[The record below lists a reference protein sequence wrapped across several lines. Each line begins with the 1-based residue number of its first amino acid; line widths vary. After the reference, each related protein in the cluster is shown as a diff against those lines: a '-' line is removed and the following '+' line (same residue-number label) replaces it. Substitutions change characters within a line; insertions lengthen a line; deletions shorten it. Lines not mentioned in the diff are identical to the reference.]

1 MKNFTRGAFA
11 LLMVVTLAG
20 AAAAQITDIDD
31 IQSYDPVTGA
41 ITSPYTGQTVTV
53 EGVIYVPKGTYN
65 SGTHY
70 VQDATGGIQFFSSS
84 AIPLTYGDRIQ
95 VTGQVGSFGGEIQI
109 VPSGIVYLGNEAEVE
124 PADMTVSAL
133 LADYEN
139 VGSLVRT
146 IGIVTYKSG
155 GTFHIADAGDTLI
168 CYVDSDTGI
177 DMGAMA
183 IGDEYSVAGPA
194 VIFND
199 ATPGVIIEIKPRRQ
213 SDLVEDPSG
222 DTVPVVEG
230 VNCVDWTP
238 EQSSPITVQA
248 VITDNSAISSAAL
261 YYRDDS
267 GDSTGVFLSVPMSN
281 VSGDLYEGTIPG
293 GNMGRQIDFYV
304 SATDDGMQT
313 TTNPGDAPAGWYE
326 VALGFE
332 TIHDVQFVDVNGTT
346 GDSSFNGRVVN
357 IQGIV
362 VAGTGDAG
370 AVSKFTMQDASD
382 VFSGILVYEGSAAN
396 FVLPGD
402 EVQVGGYIDE
412 YFGLTEMNPHNG
424 TAVEI
429 ISFENELPAPLL
441 VATDILQDDGFPAAD
456 GDSNSGEA
464 YESVW
469 VQTPVS
475 AVVDTLG
482 SAQYNEFMISTTNTP
497 TDTLIV
503 NAIIDLTYA
512 PIPGDNVSVVGFM
525 DYIFGE
531 RQLVPIRDEN
541 VFVNPNTAVQGG
553 QLPSAGGFSA
563 IAPNPFNPK
572 TEIRFVMTRDNL
584 AQLNIYNIRGE
595 YVKSLVNGR
604 LQGGQE
610 HVLTWDGTD
619 AAGQQVASGT
629 YFARLRIGGEVLQVR
644 KLSLVK

>member
-1 MKNFTRGAFA
+1 MKKLTTGALTLMMFA
-11 LLMVVTLAG
+11 CLAG
-20 AAAAQITDIDD
+20 SAAAQLTNIDD

-53 EGVIYVPKGTYN
+53 EGVVYVIKGTYN

-70 VQDATGGIQFFSSS
+70 IQDATGGINFFDPS
-84 AIPLTYGDRIQ
+84 AIPLTYGDRVQ
-95 VTGQVGSFGGEIQI
+95 VTGQIGSFGGEINI
-109 VPSGIVYLGNEAEVE
+109 VPTNYTYLGNEAEVE
-124 PADMTVSAL
+124 PLDVELGTLVN
-133 LADYEN
+133 DYEY

-146 IGIVTYKSG
+146 IGTVSYKSG
-155 GTFHIADAGDTLI
+155 GTFHLATPTDTLI

-177 DMGAMA
+177 DLGAMQV
-183 IGDEYSVAGPA
+183 GDEYSAAGPA
-194 VIFND
+194 VIYND
-199 ATPGVIIEIKPRRQ
+199 PTLGVIIEIKPRRQ
-213 SDLVEDPSG
+213 GDLVEDPTG
-222 DTVPVVEG
+222 DTVPVVEN

-238 EQSSPITVQA
+238 AQNDPVTVQA
-248 VITDNSAISSAAL
+248 TITDNSGISSASL
-261 YYRDDS
+261 FYRDDS

-281 VSGDLYEGTIPG
+281 VGGDLYEGTIPG
-293 GNMGRQIDFYV
+293 GNVGRQLDFYV
-304 SATDDGMQT
+304 SATDDGAQT
-313 TTNPGDAPAGWYE
+313 VTNPGDAPASWYE

-332 TIHDVQFVDVNGTT
+332 TIHDVQFVDVDGTS

-370 AVSKFTMQDASD
+370 AVSKFTMQDDSAP
-382 VFSGILVYEGSAAN
+382 FSGILVYEGSGAN

-402 EVQVGGYIDE
+402 EVQVGGYVDE
-412 YFGLTEMNPHNG
+412 YFGLTEMQPHNG
-424 TAVEI
+424 SAVEI
-429 ISFENELPAPLL
+429 LSFENELPAPLL
-441 VATDILQDDGFPAAD
+441 VATDVLSDDEFPGVD

-475 AVVDTLG
+475 TVIDTVG
-482 SAQYNEFMISTTNTP
+482 ADQYNEFMISTSGVAG
-497 TDTLIV
+497 DSLIV

-512 PIPGDNVSVVGFM
+512 PVPGDNVSVVGFM

-541 VFVNPNTAVQGG
+541 VYVNPNTAVETE
-553 QLPSAGGFSA
+553 LPSAGGFSA

-572 TEIRFVMTRDNL
+572 TEIRFVLTRDNL

-595 YVKSLVNGR
+595 FVRSLVNGR

-610 HVLTWDGTD
+610 HVLSWDGTD